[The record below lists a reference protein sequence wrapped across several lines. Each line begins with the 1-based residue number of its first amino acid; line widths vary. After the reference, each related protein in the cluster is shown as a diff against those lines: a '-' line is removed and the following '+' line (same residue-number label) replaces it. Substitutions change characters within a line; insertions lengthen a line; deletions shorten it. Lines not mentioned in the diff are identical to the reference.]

1 MQNRNSVS
9 QTTLARALSSE
20 QNAANASP
28 FLINM
33 LSFNNKLPQ
42 YD

>member
-1 MQNRNSVS
+1 MQNQDSVS
-9 QTTLARALSSE
+9 HTTLARALSSE

-33 LSFNNKLPQ
+33 LNFNNKLPQ